1 MNIREVKKV
10 ARNLESLVKQ
20 HDQATALIKFIENP
34 ENEWA
39 KNHEQLKNCKKR
51 VESIESQIKQILNIN

>member
-10 ARNLESLVKQ
+10 VRNLESSVKQ
-20 HDQATALIKFIENP
+20 HDQITALVRFMENP

-39 KNHEQLKNCKKR
+39 KNQEQLKNCKKR
-51 VESIESQIKQILNIN
+51 IESIENQISQILNIN